1 MKQTD
6 VAIVGGGPAGL
17 CAAIAAA
24 RLGAKVV
31 LIDDN
36 ERLGGQL
43 VKQTHKFFGSKRHYC
58 GTRGMDIATILEQEL
73 RALSAEILPG
83 TSVVGLYGG
92 TADAEPRVVAPEP
105 SNSTRKSAQGD
116 LFENGPGTS
125 TFGLGT
131 SDFRGVLALASR
143 ERLTKLGFK
152 CLVVATGAAENNLL
166 FQNNDLPG
174 VYGAGAVQTL
184 MNVYGVK
191 PGTRVLMVGSGNI
204 GLIVSYQLIQA
215 SIEVAAV
222 VEALPR
228 IGGYHVHAA
237 KLARLGVPILTSHT
251 VLSALGTE
259 QVEGAVICK
268 VGKDFKPVARTD
280 RKLDVDTICLA
291 VGLTPLSELLWQSG
305 CRMAYVP
312 ELGGHVAWHNENMQ
326 TSLCNVYLAGDVSG
340 IEEASTAML
349 EGRVAGAHAATQVLG
364 PSQESEQL
372 IAEAQ
377 AELCAIRK
385 GPFGDKAA
393 CGKARLAE
401 CAPGSGDSPHS
412 GTVPVQILR

>member
-1 MKQTD
+1 MTETD
-6 VAIVGGGPAGL
+6 IAIVGGGPAGL
-17 CAAIAAA
+17 CAAIVAS
-24 RLGAKVV
+24 RLGAKVT

-36 ERLGGQL
+36 DRLGGQL

-58 GTRGMDIATILEQEL
+58 GTRGMDIATILGQEL
-73 RALSAEILPG
+73 SALPAEVLPG

-92 TADAEPRVVAPEP
+92 KT
-105 SNSTRKSAQGD
+105 
-116 LFENGPGTS
+116 
-125 TFGLGT
+125 
-131 SDFRGVLALASR
+131 LALASR
-143 ERLTKLGFK
+143 ERFFKLAFR
-152 CLVVATGAAENNLL
+152 CLIVATGAAENNVL
-166 FQNNDLPG
+166 FRNNDLPG

-215 SIEVAAV
+215 GIEVAAV

-251 VLSALGTE
+251 VLSALGKE
-259 QVEGAVICK
+259 EVEGAIICR
-268 VGKDFKPVARTD
+268 VGKDFKPVPRTARNL
-280 RKLDVDTICLA
+280 KVDTICLA
-291 VGLTPLSELLWQSG
+291 VGLTPLSELLWQAG
-305 CRMAYVP
+305 CRMIYVP

-326 TSLCNVYLAGDVSG
+326 TNLCHVYLGGDVSG

-349 EGRVAGAHAATQVLG
+349 EGRVAGAHAAMTLG
-364 PSQESEQL
+364 TAPLPGQPTAEL
-372 IAEAQ
+372 VIAESQ
-377 AELCAIRK
+377 SELCAIRR

-393 CGKARLAE
+393 CGKAKLAE
-401 CAPGSGDSPHS
+401 CTPAS
-412 GTVPVQILR
+412 V

>member
-1 MKQTD
+1 MNSTD
-6 VAIVGGGPAGL
+6 IAIVGGGPAGL
-17 CAAIAAA
+17 CAAIAAS
-24 RLGAKVV
+24 RLGAKVA

-36 ERLGGQL
+36 DRLGGQL

-73 RALSAEILPG
+73 RALPAEMLPG
-83 TSVVGLYGG
+83 TSVIGLYGAVPQEQSGKDRVEMTNDRTLPFPLSTSPLRASTSNG
-92 TADAEPRVVAPEP
+92 T
-105 SNSTRKSAQGD
+105 
-116 LFENGPGTS
+116 L
-125 TFGLGT
+125 GL
-131 SDFRGVLALASR
+131 ANR
-143 ERLTKLGFK
+143 ERFFKLGYK
-152 CLVVATGAAENNLL
+152 CLIVATGAAENNIL

-191 PGTRVLMVGSGNI
+191 PGARVLMVGSGNI

-215 SIEVAAV
+215 GIDVAAV

-251 VLSALGTE
+251 VLSTLGKE
-259 QVEGAVICK
+259 EVEGAVICK
-268 VGKDFKPVARTD
+268 VGKDFKPVPRTARSL
-280 RKLDVDTICLA
+280 KVDTICLA

-305 CRMAYVP
+305 CKMVYVP

-326 TSLCNVYLAGDVSG
+326 TNLCHVYLAGDVSG

-364 PSQESEQL
+364 PNPEARRILAESR
-372 IAEAQ
+372 
-377 AELCAIRK
+377 AELCAIRQ

-401 CAPGSGDSPHS
+401 CAPL
-412 GTVPVQILR
+412 GTVPARGLSPKPTF

>member
-1 MKQTD
+1 MRSVD

-24 RLGAKVV
+24 KLGVKVV

-36 ERLGGQL
+36 DRLGGQL

-58 GTRGMDIATILEQEL
+58 GTRGMDIAAILEQEL
-73 RALSAEILPG
+73 RALPAEVLPS
-83 TSVVGLYGG
+83 TSVVGLFGG
-92 TADAEPRVVAPEP
+92 NT
-105 SNSTRKSAQGD
+105 
-116 LFENGPGTS
+116 
-125 TFGLGT
+125 
-131 SDFRGVLALASR
+131 LALAGR
-143 ERLTKLGFK
+143 ERFTKLNFK
-152 CLVVATGAAENNLL
+152 CLIVATGAAENNLL

-191 PGTRVLMVGSGNI
+191 PGSRVLMVGSGNI

-215 SIEVAAV
+215 GIKVTAV

-251 VLSALGTE
+251 VLSALGKE
-259 QVEGAVICK
+259 AVEGAVICG
-268 VGKDFKPVARTD
+268 VDNNFKPIARAA
-280 RKLDVDTICLA
+280 RKLKVDTICLA

-305 CRMAYVP
+305 CRMVYVP
-312 ELGGHVAWHNENMQ
+312 ELGGHVAWHNGAMQ
-326 TSLCNVYLAGDVSG
+326 TSRCDIYIAGDVSG

-349 EGRVAGAHAATQVLG
+349 EGRVAGAHAAAQILS
-364 PSQESEQL
+364 PNPAAEQ
-372 IAEAQ
+372 IITEAQ

-385 GPFGDKAA
+385 GPFGAKAA

-401 CAPGSGDSPHS
+401 CAPLPA
-412 GTVPVQILR
+412 

>member
-1 MKQTD
+1 MKSVD

-17 CAAIAAA
+17 CAAITAS
-24 RLGAKVV
+24 RLGARVV

-36 ERLGGQL
+36 DRLGGQL
-43 VKQTHKFFGSKRHYC
+43 IKQTHKFFGSKQHYC

-73 RALSAEILPG
+73 HALPAEVLTG
-83 TSVVGLYGG
+83 TSVVGLFGG
-92 TADAEPRVVAPEP
+92 QVLGLAD
-105 SNSTRKSAQGD
+105 
-116 LFENGPGTS
+116 
-125 TFGLGT
+125 
-131 SDFRGVLALASR
+131 R
-143 ERLTKLGFK
+143 ERFTKLGFK
-152 CLVVATGAAENNLL
+152 CLVVATGAAENNVL
-166 FQNNDLPG
+166 FENNDLPG

-191 PGTRVLMVGSGNI
+191 PGRRILMVGSGNI

-215 SIEVAAV
+215 GIEVAAV
-222 VEALPR
+222 VEALPKV
-228 IGGYHVHAA
+228 GGYHVHAA

-251 VLSALGTE
+251 VLSALGKE
-259 QVEGAVICK
+259 EVEGAVICR
-268 VGKDFKPVARTD
+268 VGKDFKPLPRTA
-280 RKLDVDTICLA
+280 RKLKVDTICLA

-305 CRMAYVP
+305 CRMVYVP

-349 EGRVAGAHAATQVLG
+349 EGRVAGAHAAAQVLG
-364 PSQESEQL
+364 SSL
-372 IAEAQ
+372 DAAKVIADAQ
-377 AELCAIRK
+377 FELGAIRK

-401 CAPGSGDSPHS
+401 CAPLPA
-412 GTVPVQILR
+412 

>member
-6 VAIVGGGPAGL
+6 IAIVGGGPAGL
-17 CAAIAAA
+17 CAAIAASK
-24 RLGAKVV
+24 LGAKVA

-36 ERLGGQL
+36 DRLGGQL
-43 VKQTHKFFGSKRHYC
+43 VKQTHKFFGSKRHFC

-73 RALSAEILPG
+73 RALPAEILPG
-83 TSVVGLYGG
+83 TSVVGLYGAG
-92 TADAEPRVVAPEP
+92 RAAVPPQPSRPAP
-105 SNSTRKSAQGD
+105 KSAQGNLFPDD
-116 LFENGPGTS
+116 LRPS
-125 TFGLGT
+125 TF
-131 SDFRGVLALASR
+131 DFRASHLGGTLALASR
-143 ERLTKLGFK
+143 ERFFKLGFK
-152 CLVVATGAAENNLL
+152 CLIVATGAAENNIL

-215 SIEVAAV
+215 GIEVAAV

-251 VLSALGTE
+251 VLSALGKE
-259 QVEGAVICK
+259 QVEGAVICR
-268 VGKDFKPVARTD
+268 VDQNFKPIARTA
-280 RKLDVDTICLA
+280 RNLKVDTICLA

-305 CRMAYVP
+305 CKMVYVP
-312 ELGGHVAWHNENMQ
+312 ELGGHVAWHNEVMQ
-326 TSLCNVYLAGDVSG
+326 TSLCHVYLAGDVSG

-349 EGRVAGAHAATQVLG
+349 EGRVAGAHAAAQVLS
-364 PSQESEQL
+364 PSPESQQVITES
-372 IAEAQ
+372 Q

-393 CGKARLAE
+393 CGKAKLTE
-401 CAPGSGDSPHS
+401 CAPQ
-412 GTVPVQILR
+412 GTVPA

>member
-1 MKQTD
+1 MKQID

-24 RLGAKVV
+24 KLGAKVV

-36 ERLGGQL
+36 DRLGGQL

-73 RALSAEILPG
+73 RALPAEILHG
-83 TSVVGLYGG
+83 TSVVGLYQDRVQQFQGSSGQVPHQDPG
-92 TADAEPRVVAPEP
+92 TPEP
-105 SNSTRKSAQGD
+105 LN
-116 LFENGPGTS
+116 P
-125 TFGLGT
+125 
-131 SDFRGVLALASR
+131 FRGVLALASR

-152 CLVVATGAAENNLL
+152 RLIVATGAAENNLL

-191 PGTRVLMVGSGNI
+191 PGNRVLMVGSGNI

-215 SIEVAAV
+215 GIEVAAV

-251 VLSALGTE
+251 VLSALGKE
-259 QVEGAVICK
+259 QVEGAVICRVDK
-268 VGKDFKPVARTD
+268 NFKPLKRTA
-280 RKLDVDTICLA
+280 RKLKVDTICLA

-305 CRMAYVP
+305 CQMVYVP

-326 TSLCNVYLAGDVSG
+326 TSLCHIYLAGDVSG

-349 EGRVAGAHAATQVLG
+349 EGRVAGAHAALTLKTVPLQGQAPAEQV
-364 PSQESEQL
+364 
-372 IAEAQ
+372 ITEAQ

-393 CGKARLAE
+393 CGKAKLAE
-401 CAPGSGDSPHS
+401 CAPM
-412 GTVPVQILR
+412 GTVPVQIFR

>member
-17 CAAIAAA
+17 CAAIAAS
-24 RLGAKVV
+24 RLGARVT
-31 LIDDN
+31 LIDDSD
-36 ERLGGQL
+36 RLGGQL

-58 GTRGMDIATILEQEL
+58 GTRGMDIAAILEREL
-73 RALSAEILPG
+73 STLSAEVLPG
-83 TSVVGLYGG
+83 TSVVGLYGAVPQKQSGRDQVEMTNDRTLPFPLSTSPLRTPTSNG
-92 TADAEPRVVAPEP
+92 T
-105 SNSTRKSAQGD
+105 
-116 LFENGPGTS
+116 
-125 TFGLGT
+125 
-131 SDFRGVLALASR
+131 LALASR
-143 ERLTKLGFK
+143 ERLSKLGFK
-152 CLVVATGAAENNLL
+152 CLLVATGAAENNIL
-166 FQNNDLPG
+166 FRDNDLPG

-215 SIEVAAV
+215 GIEVAAV

-251 VLSALGTE
+251 VLSALGKE
-259 QVEGAVICK
+259 EVEGAVVCRVDK
-268 VGKDFKPVARTD
+268 NFKPMTRTS
-280 RKLDVDTICLA
+280 RRLKVDTICLA
-291 VGLTPLSELLWQSG
+291 VGLTPLSELLWQAG
-305 CRMAYVP
+305 CRMVYVP
-312 ELGGHVAWHNENMQ
+312 ELGGHVAWHNDNMQ
-326 TSLCNVYLAGDVSG
+326 TSLCHVYLAGDVSG

-349 EGRVAGAHAATQVLG
+349 EGRVAGAHAAMTLGAVPLPGQPSAEQV
-364 PSQESEQL
+364 
-372 IAEAQ
+372 IAESQ

-385 GPFGDKAA
+385 GSFGDKAA

-401 CAPGSGDSPHS
+401 CAPGLGDSPPA
-412 GTVPVQILR
+412 GTVSVQVLR

>member
-6 VAIVGGGPAGL
+6 IAIVGGGPAGL
-17 CAAIAAA
+17 CAAIAASK
-24 RLGAKVV
+24 LGAKVA

-36 ERLGGQL
+36 DRLGGQL
-43 VKQTHKFFGSKRHYC
+43 VKQTHKFFGSKRHFC

-73 RALSAEILPG
+73 RALPAEILPG
-83 TSVVGLYGG
+83 TSVVGLYAAGR
-92 TADAEPRVVAPEP
+92 TAVPPQPSRPAP
-105 SNSTRKSAQGD
+105 KSAQGD
-116 LFENGPGTS
+116 LFLDDLRPS
-125 TFGLGT
+125 TFDLRASHLG
-131 SDFRGVLALASR
+131 GVLALASR
-143 ERLTKLGFK
+143 ERFFKLGFK
-152 CLVVATGAAENNLL
+152 CLIVATGAAENNIL

-215 SIEVAAV
+215 GIEVAAV

-251 VLSALGTE
+251 VLSALGKE
-259 QVEGAVICK
+259 QVEGAVICR
-268 VGKDFKPVARTD
+268 VDQNFKPIARTA
-280 RKLDVDTICLA
+280 RNLKVDTICLA

-305 CRMAYVP
+305 CKMVYVP
-312 ELGGHVAWHNENMQ
+312 ELGGHVAWHNEVMQ
-326 TSLCNVYLAGDVSG
+326 TSLCHVYLAGDVSG

-349 EGRVAGAHAATQVLG
+349 EGRVAGAHAAAQVLS
-364 PSQESEQL
+364 PSPESQQVITES
-372 IAEAQ
+372 Q

-393 CGKARLAE
+393 CGKAKLAE
-401 CAPGSGDSPHS
+401 CAPQ
-412 GTVPVQILR
+412 GTVPA